1 MSSLRFTDRLANRAF
16 GITGLALVALL
27 LVAGCAGTSGTKP
40 ATDGTEEPL
49 VREIAPEVMSQF
61 GQATAILAAGDLV
74 EAEFRFEEFILLYPG
89 YPGAHTN
96 LAIVHAANGDD
107 EAAEASIQNAL
118 EIDPAFPPA
127 LNQLGMLMRR
137 RGEFVQSA
145 AAYEQA
151 LEADPSYALAHY
163 NLGVLNE
170 LYLRRLD
177 TALAHFEIYQ
187 SLTGADSQVE
197 KWIVDLKRRLD
208 AEQRAA
214 NVTE

>member
-1 MSSLRFTDRLANRAF
+1 MSSPRFTDRRFSRALGANGFLLA
-16 GITGLALVALL
+16 VL
-27 LVAGCAGTSGTKP
+27 LVLVGCAGTPDTRP
-40 ATDGTEEPL
+40 AAEGDGEQLT
-49 VREIAPEVMSQF
+49 REIAPQVLTQF
-61 GQATAILAAGDLV
+61 EQAASILAAGDLM
-74 EAEFRFEEFILLYPG
+74 EAEFRFEEFVLQYPG

-96 LAIVHAANGDD
+96 LAIIHAANGDD
-107 EAAEASIQNAL
+107 EAAEASIADAL
-118 EIDPAFPPA
+118 AIDPAFAPA

-137 RGEFVQSA
+137 RGEFQEA
-145 AAYEQA
+145 AGAYQRA
-151 LEADPSYALAHY
+151 IDADPAYALAHY

-177 TALAHFEIYQ
+177 TALVHFEIYQ
-187 SLTGADSQVE
+187 SITGDDPQVE